1 VDIWFVELT
10 TKLGIVGPEIMCGN
24 AGIVP
29 GVDFVGPRIEPMFP
43 RATKGLVS
51 VEVGCPPIGVLVR
64 IVGVLVGIVGMF
76 VGIVGMFVGIGI
88 ELMSCGGFIIDPME
102 PIDRRARP
110 SSGSTE
116 IDAFLLDRRLV
127 ARRWLCSLCAFILF
141 FS

>member
-1 VDIWFVELT
+1 VGIWFLELT
-10 TKLGIVGPEIMCGN
+10 TTVGIVGPEIMCGN
-24 AGIVP
+24 GIMP

-76 VGIVGMFVGIGI
+76 VGIVGIGI
-88 ELMSCGGFIIDPME
+88 EVMSAGGFIIDPPE

-116 IDAFLLDRRLV
+116 IDAFLLDRRRV
-127 ARRWLCSLCAFILF
+127 ARRWLCSLCGFIVF